1 MLVDNKISRMVMMSV
16 VQIVKQEAIFWQM
29 STKFCKIVST
39 FANFLISAAR
49 MVLPFGKLWKRFKS
63 MPCMNAPN
71 LVAIFAIM
79 KISSIWREH
88 NYFNISRENVQ
99 KSWFNVKFVA
109 KISIGLILLSMNA
122 SKIITWRGLRLMNS
136 KS

>member
-1 MLVDNKISRMVMMSV
+1 
-16 VQIVKQEAIFWQM
+16 
-29 STKFCKIVST
+29 
-39 FANFLISAAR
+39 
-49 MVLPFGKLWKRFKS
+49 

-71 LVAIFAIM
+71 LVAIFATM

-99 KSWFNVKFVA
+99 KSWFNVKFVS
-109 KISIGLILLSMNA
+109 KISIGLILLGMNA
-122 SKIITWRGLRLMNS
+122 SKIISWRGLRLMNS